1 MSGRGDD
8 RIDLGLT
15 PHTEYGDVLA
25 RNREIDAK
33 ILRESAAVAAQ
44 PGNSK
49 LEIGEVWNDGRD
61 VKAPVAPGRK
71 DDAGKPRWDLL
82 PASVVEVVKVL
93 TVGAKRYGDDNWRG
107 LETPRRRYY
116 SALLRHVT
124 AWYYGE
130 RNDPDDGLH
139 HLAHAMCCAL
149 FLLELDK

>member
-1 MSGRGDD
+1 MNSDD
-8 RIDLGLT
+8 DFARIKTL
-15 PHTEYGDVLA
+15 VLERSMEDTIRKTA
-25 RNREIDAK
+25 RSQLPMADP
-33 ILRESAAVAAQ
+33 Q
-44 PGNSK
+44 PGNGK
-49 LEIGEVWNDGRD
+49 LEIGEVWNDGVD
-61 VKAPVAPGRK
+61 APAPVAPGRK

-149 FLLELDK
+149 FLMEFDK